1 MAEFKRI
8 KISEIVIPERLRAV
22 EEEQAIAIAQS
33 MVEHGQINPITVRAT
48 PAAKEGNYT
57 LVAGAHRLRACVLN
71 DDDEIDVMIV
81 EGDKAEAQ
89 LIEITEN
96 LFRNELSV
104 IDRAIFVQTYR
115 EVWEQQH
122 GEIRRGGNREPK
134 DQVDPLVGNRGNLL
148 QLIADE
154 AATSNFAAHVADR
167 MGISVPSYKRLNTI
181 AQNLHPKVREYL
193 RGTPYADNQSELLK
207 IAKLGPTEQGKLAS
221 VLGEAKDLKTAWA
234 VLDGSKPKEPLSETD
249 RQRAIQ
255 AELEVVWK
263 RADDHTHRY
272 FLLDIG
278 VPKDLVD
285 QVIAALAARG
295 AE

>member
-8 KISEIVIPERLRAV
+8 KISEIVIPDRLRAV
-22 EEEQAIAIAQS
+22 EEEQALVIAQS

-48 PAAKEGNYT
+48 PAAKGGKYT
-57 LVAGAHRLRACVLN
+57 LVAGAHRLRACVIN
-71 DDDEIDVMIV
+71 DDDEIDAMVV
-81 EGDKAEAQ
+81 EGDQVEAQ

-115 EVWEQQH
+115 EVWEQRH
-122 GEIRRGGNREPK
+122 GEIQRGGARKSK
-134 DQVDPLVGNRGNLL
+134 DQVDPLTGNRINLI
-148 QLIADE
+148 QLLADE
-154 AATSNFAAHVADR
+154 AASTTFAAHVADR
-167 MGISVPSYKRLNTI
+167 MGISVPSYKRLNAI
-181 AQNLHPKVREYL
+181 AQNLHPKVREQL

-207 IAKLGPTEQGKLAS
+207 IAKLGPTEQSKFAIALADK
-221 VLGEAKDLKTAWA
+221 KDVKTAWA
-234 VLDGSKPKEPLSETD
+234 ALDPGKPKGPLSETD

-255 AELEVVWK
+255 AELEAVWK
-263 RADDHTHRY
+263 RADAHTHRF

-278 VPKDLVD
+278 VPKELAD
-285 QVIAALAARG
+285 QVVAALAARA